1 MGGGFVKDLSFIKC
15 SLVLQD
21 QVHVLHVNY
30 NVPYTK
36 SWTTIKEY

>member
-36 SWTTIKEY
+36 SLTTIKEY